1 MGTRIFNDLDDD
13 DIDMSEFVEPKRFL
27 CGDGFCGQLDCSRCF
42 PWGQND
48 EDDPVIDLLN

>member
-42 PWGQND
+42 PRGKND
-48 EDDPVIDLLN
+48 DDDPVIDLLN